1 VKFRGFCFS
10 GRFLLCARRLKFD
23 DVNRTLMWVKN
34 STDIHKKSYQ
44 QEEIDMNAL
53 VCTNTS
59 KVFKR
64 WQKTKSNGKPY
75 LLGRFKSSISR
86 RREEIKAVDD
96 ISFNVDRGEIFGI
109 VGPNG
114 SGKSTLIRLICTLLL
129 PDSGRIEV
137 FGRDVVKEHFQVRQ
151 IINRVSVEASF
162 FKKLSSMENLM
173 YAARLYGVDSALAKR
188 KAVEILSR
196 LGFKEDRVTE
206 SMQELSRGM
215 QQKVAIARALL
226 TSPSLLLMDEPT
238 TGLDPR
244 SKQDVQKFIKETR
257 EQQDTTV
264 VITSHDMDE
273 VDNLC
278 DRVAIIDNGKFMAL
292 DTPTGL
298 KRLVGSDLENISL
311 EDVFMKL
318 TGKELEEADK

>member
-1 VKFRGFCFS
+1 
-10 GRFLLCARRLKFD
+10 
-23 DVNRTLMWVKN
+23 
-34 STDIHKKSYQ
+34 
-44 QEEIDMNAL
+44 MNAL

-64 WQKTKSNGKPY
+64 WQKIESNGKPY
-75 LLGRFKSSISR
+75 LLGRLKSSISR
-86 RREEIKAVDD
+86 RREEIRAVDD
-96 ISFNVDRGEIFGI
+96 ISFSVDRGEIFGI

-162 FKKLSSMENLM
+162 FKKLSSLENLM

-188 KAVEILSR
+188 KAVDILSR

-226 TSPSLLLMDEPT
+226 TSPALLLMDEPT

-244 SKQDVQKFIKETR
+244 SKRDVQKFVREIS

-292 DTPTGL
+292 DTPMEL

-318 TGKELEEADK
+318 TGKELEEADE

>member
-1 VKFRGFCFS
+1 
-10 GRFLLCARRLKFD
+10 
-23 DVNRTLMWVKN
+23 
-34 STDIHKKSYQ
+34 
-44 QEEIDMNAL
+44 MNAL
-53 VCTNTS
+53 FCTNTS

-64 WQKTKSNGKPY
+64 WQKIESNGKPY
-75 LLGRFKSSISR
+75 LLGRLKSSISR
-86 RREEIKAVDD
+86 RREEIRAVDD
-96 ISFNVDRGEIFGI
+96 ISFNVGRGEIFGI

-137 FGRDVVKEHFQVRQ
+137 FGRDVVKDHFQVRQ

-162 FKKLSSMENLM
+162 FKKLSSLENLM
-173 YAARLYGVDSALAKR
+173 YAARLYGVDSALAKQ
-188 KAVEILSR
+188 KAVDILSR

-244 SKQDVQKFIKETR
+244 SKRDVQKFVKEIR

-264 VITSHDMDE
+264 VITSHDMEE

-278 DRVAIIDNGKFMAL
+278 DRVAIIDNGRFMAL
-292 DTPTGL
+292 NTPIEL

>member
-1 VKFRGFCFS
+1 V
-10 GRFLLCARRLKFD
+10 
-23 DVNRTLMWVKN
+23 
-34 STDIHKKSYQ
+34 KKSYQ

-64 WQKTKSNGKPY
+64 WQKIDSNGKPY

-86 RREEIKAVDD
+86 RREKIRAVDD
-96 ISFNVDRGEIFGI
+96 ISFNVDKGEIFGI

-129 PDSGRIEV
+129 PDSGSIEV

-162 FKKLSSMENLM
+162 FKKLSSLENLM

-188 KAVEILSR
+188 KAVDILSR

-244 SKQDVQKFIKETR
+244 SKRDVQKFVKEIR

-292 DTPTGL
+292 DTPIEL
-298 KRLVGSDLENISL
+298 KRLAGSDLENISL

>member
-1 VKFRGFCFS
+1 
-10 GRFLLCARRLKFD
+10 
-23 DVNRTLMWVKN
+23 
-34 STDIHKKSYQ
+34 
-44 QEEIDMNAL
+44 MNAL
-53 VCTNTS
+53 VCTNTG

-64 WQKTKSNGKPY
+64 WQKIESNGKPY
-75 LLGRFKSSISR
+75 LLGRLKSSISR
-86 RREEIKAVDD
+86 RREEIRAVDD

-173 YAARLYGVDSALAKR
+173 YAARLYGVDSALAKQ

-244 SKQDVQKFIKETR
+244 SKRDVQKFVKEIR

-298 KRLVGSDLENISL
+298 KRLAGSDLENISL

>member
-1 VKFRGFCFS
+1 
-10 GRFLLCARRLKFD
+10 
-23 DVNRTLMWVKN
+23 
-34 STDIHKKSYQ
+34 
-44 QEEIDMNAL
+44 MNAL

-59 KVFKR
+59 KFFKR
-64 WQKTKSNGKPY
+64 WQKTKSNGNPH

-173 YAARLYGVDSALAKR
+173 YAARLYGVDSALAKQ

-244 SKQDVQKFIKETR
+244 SKRDVQEFVKEIR
-257 EQQDTTV
+257 EEQDTTV

-278 DRVAIIDNGKFMAL
+278 DRVAIIDNVKFMAL
-292 DTPTGL
+292 DTPIEL

>member
-1 VKFRGFCFS
+1 MGE
-10 GRFLLCARRLKFD
+10 
-23 DVNRTLMWVKN
+23 
-34 STDIHKKSYQ
+34 TD
-44 QEEIDMNAL
+44 MGAL
-53 VCTNTS
+53 VCTNAS

-64 WQKTKSNGKPY
+64 WQKAKSNGNPSVLERLKSRASH
-75 LLGRFKSSISR
+75 GREDIV
-86 RREEIKAVDD
+86 AVDN
-96 ISFNVDRGEIFGI
+96 ISFNVERREIFGI

-114 SGKSTLIRLICTLLL
+114 SGKSTLIRLFCTLLL
-129 PDSGRIEV
+129 PDSGTIEV
-137 FGRDVVKEHFQVRQ
+137 FGYDVVKQHLQVRR

-173 YAARLYGVDSALAKR
+173 YAARLYGVDSAIAKR
-188 KAVEILSR
+188 KALEILSR
-196 LGFKEDRVTE
+196 LGFEENRVDE

-226 TSPSLLLMDEPT
+226 TSPSMLLMDEPT

-244 SKQDVQKFIKETR
+244 SKRDVQRFVR
-257 EQQDTTV
+257 EIRDAQDATI

-278 DRVAIIDNGKFMAL
+278 GRVAIIENGKFIAL
-292 DTPTGL
+292 DTPSGL
-298 KRLVGSDLENISL
+298 KKLVKSDTEDVSL

-318 TGKELEEADK
+318 TGKGLEEADK

>member
-1 VKFRGFCFS
+1 
-10 GRFLLCARRLKFD
+10 
-23 DVNRTLMWVKN
+23 
-34 STDIHKKSYQ
+34 
-44 QEEIDMNAL
+44 MNAL

-64 WQKTKSNGKPY
+64 WQKIENNGNPY
-75 LLGRFKSSISR
+75 LLGRLKSSISR
-86 RREEIKAVDD
+86 RREEIRAVDD
-96 ISFNVDRGEIFGI
+96 ISFNVDKGEIFGI

-162 FKKLSSMENLM
+162 FKKLSSLENLM
-173 YAARLYGVDSALAKR
+173 YAARLYGVDSALAKQ
-188 KAVEILSR
+188 KAVDILSR

-244 SKQDVQKFIKETR
+244 SKRDVQKFVKEIS

-264 VITSHDMDE
+264 VITSHDMGE

-292 DTPTGL
+292 DTPIEL

>member
-1 VKFRGFCFS
+1 
-10 GRFLLCARRLKFD
+10 
-23 DVNRTLMWVKN
+23 
-34 STDIHKKSYQ
+34 
-44 QEEIDMNAL
+44 MNAL

-59 KVFKR
+59 KAFKR
-64 WQKTKSNGKPY
+64 WQKIESNGKPY
-75 LLGRFKSSISR
+75 LLGRLKSSISR
-86 RREEIKAVDD
+86 RREEIRAVDD

-162 FKKLSSMENLM
+162 FKKLSSLENLM

-188 KAVEILSR
+188 KAVDILSR

-244 SKQDVQKFIKETR
+244 SKRDVQKFVKEIR

-264 VITSHDMDE
+264 VITSHDMEE

-278 DRVAIIDNGKFMAL
+278 DRVAIIDNGRFMAL
-292 DTPTGL
+292 DTPIEL
-298 KRLVGSDLENISL
+298 KKLVGSDLENVSL

>member
-1 VKFRGFCFS
+1 
-10 GRFLLCARRLKFD
+10 
-23 DVNRTLMWVKN
+23 
-34 STDIHKKSYQ
+34 
-44 QEEIDMNAL
+44 MNAL
-53 VCTNTS
+53 VCTNTG

-64 WQKTKSNGKPY
+64 WQKTKSNGNPH

-86 RREEIKAVDD
+86 RREEIRAVDD

-244 SKQDVQKFIKETR
+244 SKRDVQKFVKEIR

-292 DTPTGL
+292 DTPIEL

>member
-1 VKFRGFCFS
+1 
-10 GRFLLCARRLKFD
+10 
-23 DVNRTLMWVKN
+23 
-34 STDIHKKSYQ
+34 
-44 QEEIDMNAL
+44 MNAL

-64 WQKTKSNGKPY
+64 WQKIESNGKPY
-75 LLGRFKSSISR
+75 LLGRLKSSISR
-86 RREEIKAVDD
+86 RREEIRAVDD
-96 ISFNVDRGEIFGI
+96 ISFDVDRGEIFGI

-129 PDSGRIEV
+129 PDSGRIEI

-162 FKKLSSMENLM
+162 FKKLSSLENLM

-188 KAVEILSR
+188 KAVDILSR
-196 LGFKEDRVTE
+196 LGFEEDRVTE

-244 SKQDVQKFIKETR
+244 SKRDVQKFVKEIR

-264 VITSHDMDE
+264 VITSHDMEE

-292 DTPTGL
+292 DTPMEL
-298 KRLVGSDLENISL
+298 KRLVGSDLESVSL

>member
-1 VKFRGFCFS
+1 MK
-10 GRFLLCARRLKFD
+10 
-23 DVNRTLMWVKN
+23 
-34 STDIHKKSYQ
+34 
-44 QEEIDMNAL
+44 AL
-53 VCTNTS
+53 VCTNAS

-64 WQKTKSNGKPY
+64 WQRVKDNGNPR
-75 LLGRFKSSISR
+75 LLERVKNTVSR
-86 RREEIKAVDD
+86 RREDIRAVDD
-96 ISFNVDRGEIFGI
+96 ICFNVGKGEIFGI

-114 SGKSTLIRLICTLLL
+114 SGKSTLVRLISTLLL
-129 PDSGRIEV
+129 PDSGAIEV
-137 FGRDVVKEHFQVRQ
+137 FGYDVVRQHLQVRR

-173 YAARLYGVDSALAKR
+173 YAARLYGVDSAVAKR

-196 LGFKEDRVTE
+196 LGFKEDRVDE

-244 SKQDVQKFIKETR
+244 SKRDVQEFVR
-257 EQQDTTV
+257 EVRDTQDTTI

-273 VDNLC
+273 VDKLC
-278 DRVAIIDNGKFMAL
+278 DRVAIIDEGRFMAL
-292 DTPTGL
+292 DTPGKL
-298 KRLVGSDLENISL
+298 KRLVKSDTEGVSL

-318 TGKELEEADK
+318 TGKGLEEADE

>member
-1 VKFRGFCFS
+1 
-10 GRFLLCARRLKFD
+10 
-23 DVNRTLMWVKN
+23 M
-34 STDIHKKSYQ
+34 
-44 QEEIDMNAL
+44 
-53 VCTNTS
+53 
-59 KVFKR
+59 
-64 WQKTKSNGKPY
+64 
-75 LLGRFKSSISR
+75 
-86 RREEIKAVDD
+86 DD

-173 YAARLYGVDSALAKR
+173 YAARLYGVDSALAKQ

-244 SKQDVQKFIKETR
+244 SKRDVQKFVKEIR
-257 EQQDTTV
+257 DQEDTTV

-278 DRVAIIDNGKFMAL
+278 DRVAIIDNVKFMAL
-292 DTPTGL
+292 DTPIEL

>member
-1 VKFRGFCFS
+1 
-10 GRFLLCARRLKFD
+10 
-23 DVNRTLMWVKN
+23 
-34 STDIHKKSYQ
+34 
-44 QEEIDMNAL
+44 MNAL
-53 VCTNTS
+53 VCTNTG

-64 WQKTKSNGKPY
+64 WQKTKSNEKSC
-75 LLGRFKSSISR
+75 LLGRFKSSISL
-86 RREEIKAVDD
+86 RREEIRAVDD

-151 IINRVSVEASF
+151 MINRVSVEASF

-188 KAVEILSR
+188 KAVDILSR
-196 LGFKEDRVTE
+196 LGFEEDRVTE

-244 SKQDVQKFIKETR
+244 SKRDVQKFVREIR

-264 VITSHDMDE
+264 VITSHDMEE

-292 DTPTGL
+292 DTPIEL
-298 KRLVGSDLENISL
+298 KKLVGSDLENISL

>member
-1 VKFRGFCFS
+1 V
-10 GRFLLCARRLKFD
+10 
-23 DVNRTLMWVKN
+23 
-34 STDIHKKSYQ
+34 KKSYQ

-53 VCTNTS
+53 VCTNTG

-64 WQKTKSNGKPY
+64 WQKTKSNEKSC
-75 LLGRFKSSISR
+75 LLGRFKSSISL
-86 RREEIKAVDD
+86 RREEIRAVDD

-151 IINRVSVEASF
+151 MINRVSVEASF

-188 KAVEILSR
+188 KAVDILSR
-196 LGFKEDRVTE
+196 LGFEEDRVTE

-244 SKQDVQKFIKETR
+244 SKRDVQKFVREIR

-264 VITSHDMDE
+264 VITSHDMEE

-292 DTPTGL
+292 DTPIEL
-298 KRLVGSDLENISL
+298 KKLVGSDLENISL

>member
-1 VKFRGFCFS
+1 
-10 GRFLLCARRLKFD
+10 
-23 DVNRTLMWVKN
+23 
-34 STDIHKKSYQ
+34 
-44 QEEIDMNAL
+44 MNAL

-59 KVFKR
+59 KFFKR
-64 WQKTKSNGKPY
+64 WQKTKSNGNPH

-173 YAARLYGVDSALAKR
+173 YAARLYGVDSALAKQ

-196 LGFKEDRVTE
+196 LGFKEDMVTE

-244 SKQDVQKFIKETR
+244 SKRDVQKFVKEIR
-257 EQQDTTV
+257 DQEDTTV

-278 DRVAIIDNGKFMAL
+278 DRVAIIDNVKFMAL
-292 DTPTGL
+292 DTPIEL

>member
-1 VKFRGFCFS
+1 
-10 GRFLLCARRLKFD
+10 
-23 DVNRTLMWVKN
+23 
-34 STDIHKKSYQ
+34 
-44 QEEIDMNAL
+44 MNAL
-53 VCTNTS
+53 SCTNTS

-64 WQKTKSNGKPY
+64 WQKIESNGKPY
-75 LLGRFKSSISR
+75 LLGRLKSSISR
-86 RREEIKAVDD
+86 RREEIRAVDD
-96 ISFNVDRGEIFGI
+96 ISFNVGRGEIFGI

-162 FKKLSSMENLM
+162 FKKLSSLENLM
-173 YAARLYGVDSALAKR
+173 YAARLYGVDSALAKQ
-188 KAVEILSR
+188 KAVDILSR

-244 SKQDVQKFIKETR
+244 SKRDVQKFVKEIR

-264 VITSHDMDE
+264 VITSHDMEE

-278 DRVAIIDNGKFMAL
+278 DRVAIIDNGRFMAL
-292 DTPTGL
+292 DTPIEL